1 MSVLPLQVR
10 PVIKV
15 QKSAQ
20 NPKLRKVANMAKND
34 SSPDRYAVIGH
45 PIAHSRSPLIHTLF
59 ARQTHQNLTYELIDA
74 EPKDFETAVRGF
86 AAAGGKGVN
95 VTVPHKEAA
104 FALVDEVSDP
114 AKAAG
119 AVNTISFLA
128 GKLRGDNTDGV
139 GLIRD
144 LTVNERVTLA
154 GRRVLVLGAGG
165 AARGIVGPL
174 LASKPAELV
183 VANRTK
189 SRADD
194 LAAQFHSPAS
204 VGTAAFDELAKLA
217 PFDVLLNATSAG
229 LRGEATAFPG
239 SLVGPA
245 SVCYDLVYSS
255 KDTPFVTWARENGAA
270 RALQGWGMLIE
281 QAAEAF
287 FIWRGVRPD
296 TRPLRQQ
303 LAH

>member
-1 MSVLPLQVR
+1 
-10 PVIKV
+10 
-15 QKSAQ
+15 
-20 NPKLRKVANMAKND
+20 MAKND
-34 SSPDRYAVIGH
+34 SPPDRYALVGH
-45 PIAHSRSPLIHTLF
+45 PVDHSRSPLIHTLF

-86 AAAGGKGVN
+86 AAAGGRGVN

-104 FALVDEVSDP
+104 FALVDETSEP
-114 AKAAG
+114 ANAAG
-119 AVNTISFLA
+119 AVNTISFR
-128 GKLRGDNTDGV
+128 GGRLRGDNTDGV

-144 LTVNERVTLA
+144 LTVNEHVALA

-174 LASKPAELV
+174 LASQPAELV

-189 SRADD
+189 QRADD
-194 LAAQFHSPAS
+194 LVAQFHSPAGVS
-204 VGTAAFDELAKLA
+204 TAAFDELAKLA

-229 LRGEATAFPG
+229 LKGEAPPFPG
-239 SLVGPA
+239 SLVGEG
-245 SVCYDLVYSS
+245 SICYDLVYSL
-255 KDTPFVTWARENGAA
+255 KDTPFVAWAREHGAA

-287 FIWRGVRPD
+287 FIWRGVRPE
-296 TRPLRQQ
+296 TRPLLQQ
-303 LAH
+303 LGR

>member
-1 MSVLPLQVR
+1 
-10 PVIKV
+10 
-15 QKSAQ
+15 
-20 NPKLRKVANMAKND
+20 MAKNA
-34 SSPDRYAVIGH
+34 SPPDRYAVVGH
-45 PIAHSRSPLIHTLF
+45 PVDHSRSPLIHTLF
-59 ARQTHQNLTYELIDA
+59 ARQTRQNLTYELIDA

-104 FALVDEVSDP
+104 FALVDETGDA

-144 LTVNERVTLA
+144 LTANEHVTLA

-174 LASKPAELV
+174 LATQPAELV

-189 SRADD
+189 ARADD
-194 LAAQFHSPAS
+194 LVAQFHSPAGVS
-204 VGTAAFDELAKLA
+204 TVAFDELPQLA

-229 LRGEATAFPG
+229 LKGEVPPFPG
-239 SLVGPA
+239 SLVGPG
-245 SVCYDLVYSS
+245 SVCYDLVYSL
-255 KDTPFVTWARENGAA
+255 KDTPFVAWARENGAA
-270 RALQGWGMLIE
+270 RALQGWGMLVE
-281 QAAEAF
+281 QAAESF
-287 FIWRGVRPD
+287 FIWRGVRPN
-296 TRPLRQQ
+296 TLPILQQ
-303 LAH
+303 LAR